1 MKRLLSKLN
10 AFETIIKNLLPVIG
24 LSLFITALWV
34 LHKELKDYHI
44 HDILF
49 QLTQIPFKYIFF
61 AFLFMICDY
70 FVLTLYDFLALK
82 SIGHPLNYGSACL
95 ASFISFAFSHNIGFS
110 LVSGGSIRYRIYTS
124 LGLSPIEIARIIGFT
139 SGTFWL
145 GYSIIGGAA
154 FLLDPLVLPGQFHI
168 PFGSLHFLGV
178 LILIPGILYLGFS
191 LLHRTPFDIRIVLPQ
206 AIIAISDWL
215 LASSVLFILI
225 RNTSGIS
232 FFYFLGIFLLAQLSG
247 VISQVPGGLGVF
259 ETVIILLMPPTI
271 DKHTLMGNLLVY
283 RGIYYIVPFFT
294 AIVCLGLRET
304 VSNGKRL
311 VTKGKKLTST
321 LLILIPYLFSL
332 GTFIAGAIL
341 LVSGS
346 LPIPMGYLH
355 FMDKYIPLALI
366 EASHFLSA
374 ITGMALIFL
383 SQGLLRKIDTAWF
396 LTCVLLASGI
406 VFSLF
411 RGARY
416 IEVGILVTMIISL
429 IPAKK
434 HFTRKGMLLGNVM
447 STQWLISV
455 LLVLIATTWVG
466 FFSYRHVNYSSQLWW
481 QFTLESNAP
490 RFLRAQVGI
499 LIFLCI
505 AAMKQLFKHANIKG
519 PKEETN
525 WPTVEKIVSLSTK
538 SESYLAML
546 GDKKFYFSASENS
559 MIMYGIHGKS
569 WISMGDPIGTEEEF
583 SDLLWGFREL
593 ADKYEGNTV
602 FYQVSPSQIAN
613 YVDMGLTLV
622 KLGEV
627 GRVSL
632 GEFDLEGSS
641 KKKFRWVLRKAEK
654 EGLRFRVLM
663 PSESALVM
671 NRIEEISTLWLADKN
686 TREKGF
692 SLGFFDRDYMS
703 KFPIGIVE
711 IDSSIVAF
719 CNLWTSYGR
728 EELSPDLM
736 RYTSDVP
743 MEVMDYLFL
752 KTMIWGKEQGF
763 AYFNLGMAPLSGL
776 EGHKMAPLWHKFG
789 NFLYRHGE
797 YFYNFQGLRMYKD
810 KFTPQWEARYLAFPG
825 KLSLPKVLADVSSLI
840 AGGITG
846 IFRK

>member
-1 MKRLLSKLN
+1 
-10 AFETIIKNLLPVIG
+10 
-24 LSLFITALWV
+24 
-34 LHKELKDYHI
+34 
-44 HDILF
+44 
-49 QLTQIPFKYIFF
+49 
-61 AFLFMICDY
+61 
-70 FVLTLYDFLALK
+70 
-82 SIGHPLNYGSACL
+82 
-95 ASFISFAFSHNIGFS
+95 
-110 LVSGGSIRYRIYTS
+110 
-124 LGLSPIEIARIIGFT
+124 
-139 SGTFWL
+139 
-145 GYSIIGGAA
+145 
-154 FLLDPLVLPGQFHI
+154 
-168 PFGSLHFLGV
+168 
-178 LILIPGILYLGFS
+178 
-191 LLHRTPFDIRIVLPQ
+191 
-206 AIIAISDWL
+206 
-215 LASSVLFILI
+215 
-225 RNTSGIS
+225 
-232 FFYFLGIFLLAQLSG
+232 
-247 VISQVPGGLGVF
+247 
-259 ETVIILLMPPTI
+259 
-271 DKHTLMGNLLVY
+271 
-283 RGIYYIVPFFT
+283 
-294 AIVCLGLRET
+294 
-304 VSNGKRL
+304 
-311 VTKGKKLTST
+311 
-321 LLILIPYLFSL
+321 
-332 GTFIAGAIL
+332 
-341 LVSGS
+341 
-346 LPIPMGYLH
+346 
-355 FMDKYIPLALI
+355 
-366 EASHFLSA
+366 
-374 ITGMALIFL
+374 
-383 SQGLLRKIDTAWF
+383 
-396 LTCVLLASGI
+396 
-406 VFSLF
+406 
-411 RGARY
+411 
-416 IEVGILVTMIISL
+416 
-429 IPAKK
+429 
-434 HFTRKGMLLGNVM
+434 
-447 STQWLISV
+447 
-455 LLVLIATTWVG
+455 
-466 FFSYRHVNYSSQLWW
+466 
-481 QFTLESNAP
+481 
-490 RFLRAQVGI
+490 
-499 LIFLCI
+499 
-505 AAMKQLFKHANIKG
+505 MKQLFKHANIKG

-525 WPTVEKIVSLSTK
+525 WPAVEKIVSLSTK

-825 KLSLPKVLADVSSLI
+825 KLSLPKVLADISSLI